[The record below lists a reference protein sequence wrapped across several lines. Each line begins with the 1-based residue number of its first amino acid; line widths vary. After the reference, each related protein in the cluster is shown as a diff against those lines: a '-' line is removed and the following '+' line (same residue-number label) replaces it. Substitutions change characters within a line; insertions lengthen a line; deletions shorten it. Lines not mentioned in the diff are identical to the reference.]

1 MPLPPTPLPAFR
13 KTIGQVLRTGLN
25 SSFEAT
31 APPAAARAVR
41 LDCRG
46 GFDAPTAGLAP
57 GAVQANLVVVPRA
70 AAFDFARFCLL
81 NPRPCPLLAV
91 SDDGF
96 ALGGDLRTDLPRY
109 LVWRDGAVAEERSDV
124 ADLWTDDMVGFL
136 LGCSFSWEGRLEAAG
151 LTPRH
156 VEQKRNVPMYRTA
169 VPNARAGPFGGSLVV
184 SMRPYAENDVAAVA
198 AATAPFP
205 AAHGAPVHWGDPADI
220 GVGDLGAPDFGDAV
234 EVRPGDVPVF
244 WACGVTPQTA
254 LAAAGLP
261 LAVTH
266 APGHMFV
273 CDLRDDDL
281 RV

>member
-1 MPLPPTPLPAFR
+1 
-13 KTIGQVLRTGLN
+13 
-25 SSFEAT
+25 
-31 APPAAARAVR
+31 
-41 LDCRG
+41 
-46 GFDAPTAGLAP
+46 
-57 GAVQANLVVVPRA
+57 
-70 AAFDFARFCLL
+70 
-81 NPRPCPLLAV
+81 
-91 SDDGF
+91 
-96 ALGGDLRTDLPRY
+96 
-109 LVWRDGAVAEERSDV
+109 
-124 ADLWTDDMVGFL
+124 
-136 LGCSFSWEGRLEAAG
+136 
-151 LTPRH
+151 
-156 VEQKRNVPMYRTA
+156 MYRTA

-184 SMRPYAENDVAAVA
+184 SMRPYAESDVAAVA

-234 EVRPGDVPVF
+234 ELRPGDVPVF